1 MFSVLG
7 SALHRRRLAV
17 LLLTLLVTALATV
30 YGGTVS
36 EKLSN
41 GLSDY
46 DDPGGGNVTAREII
60 ERATGIDSQQ
70 GYLLLVRTDEP
81 VDTATAPPKAVAAA
95 AALLRSR
102 PEVEQVVDYTSADG
116 AALISRDGRST
127 VVVGAVGSLTDQE
140 SIQAE
145 KELQKAIEGDAT
157 LRGRTWLGGATPGH
171 VQVAEVSDTDLAQ
184 AELIAAPVIL
194 LVLFLVFRGLV
205 AALIPLLGGIV
216 SLLLT
221 MAGLR
226 VATEFMNVS
235 TGAMSLAFALGLGLS
250 IDFGLLI
257 VSRYREELAE
267 RGPGAEAVLR
277 TVTTAGRT
285 VLFSALTVAAALAA
299 LTAFPQPYLRSMGL
313 AGVITVLSA
322 ALFALLGLPP
332 LLALLGRRINSL
344 APRRWQRTAGTAR
357 ATEGRWYRVAQS
369 VMRRPAVFALLATTV
384 LLVIASPLLGVR
396 FTGVD
401 PTLLPEETSAGRVA
415 AVLDKDYDAR
425 ATSPLQIVLEND
437 GTPDPVPAH
446 RLHGA
451 DRRRPRHRGGGH
463 PRRTGRQALG
473 DRRRPHRQPP
483 GRVGQGRRDR
493 RPGPGHPVPRPVHR
507 HDGRL
512 PGPAS
517 EHRRQPAPGRRH
529 PGRGHPAAA
538 LRLLRLGGA
547 AAEGP
552 GDEPAVHQRR
562 VRFPGVGV
570 PGRQPR
576 LLPAIRAGGHHPRPG
591 LRARVRP
598 LHGLQRLPAE
608 PHQGGPRTGPRQPRG
623 GRPGP
628 LPHRAIV
635 TSAAILFCVPVGALA
650 LSRLVFIQEL
660 GLGAAF
666 AVLIDATIV
675 RAFLVPS
682 LMALLGAANWWA
694 PAPSAPCT
702 APSAWTG
709 WNTPR
714 PPPPPQPPTR
724 PQPPSADTA
733 RPTDPVL
740 QPPKGPTANGGALRH
755 RAR

>member
-1 MFSVLG
+1 MFSALG
-7 SALHRRRLAV
+7 SALHRRRLVV

-46 DDPGGGNVTAREII
+46 DDPGGGNVAAREII
-60 ERATGIDSQQ
+60 ERATGIDPQQ

-81 VDTATAPPKAVAAA
+81 VDAATTAPPKAVTAA

-102 PEVEQVVDYTSADG
+102 PEVEQVIDYTSPEG

-145 KELQKAIEGDAT
+145 KELQKAIEADAT

-184 AELIAAPVIL
+184 AELLATPVIL
-194 LVLFLVFRGLV
+194 IVLFLVFRGLV
-205 AALIPLLGGIV
+205 AALLPLLGGIV

-235 TGAMSLAFALGLGLS
+235 VGAMSLAFALGLGLS

-299 LTAFPQPYLRSMGL
+299 LMAFPQPYLRSMGL
-313 AGVITVLSA
+313 AGVITVVSA

-344 APRRWQRTAGTAR
+344 APRRWQRTAGAAR

-369 VMRRPAVFALLATTV
+369 VMRRPAVFALLATAV
-384 LLVIASPLLGVR
+384 LALIASPLLGVR

-415 AVLDKDYDAR
+415 AVLDEDYDAR

-437 GTPDPVPAH
+437 GTPDPSRLTDYTERIAAVPGVESVGTPVELDARH
-446 RLHGA
+446 WEIDAVLTDNPLDEAAKDAVGA
-451 DRRRPRHRGGGH
+451 VQDLATPYSARYTGTTADFLAQRQSIAQSLPLAGGILVAVTLLLLFAFSGSVVL
-463 PRRTGRQALG
+463 PLKALVMNLLSTSAAFGFLVWVFQDGNLGFSPQTGLEVTTPVLVFALAFGLSTDYNVFLLSRIKEARAQGLDNREAVAQGLSRTGG
-473 DRRRPHRQPP
+473 
-483 GRVGQGRRDR
+483 
-493 RPGPGHPVPRPVHR
+493 
-507 HDGRL
+507 
-512 PGPAS
+512 
-517 EHRRQPAPGRRH
+517 
-529 PGRGHPAAA
+529 
-538 LRLLRLGGA
+538 
-547 AAEGP
+547 
-552 GDEPAVHQRR
+552 
-562 VRFPGVGV
+562 
-570 PGRQPR
+570 
-576 LLPAIRAGGHHPRPG
+576 
-591 LRARVRP
+591 
-598 LHGLQRLPAE
+598 
-608 PHQGGPRTGPRQPRG
+608 
-623 GRPGP
+623 
-628 LPHRAIV
+628 IV

-666 AVLIDATIV
+666 AVLIDATVV

-694 PAPSAPCT
+694 PSPLRALHRALRLDRMEHSSAPVPVPDKT
-702 APSAWTG
+702 SAHVG
-709 WNTPR
+709 
-714 PPPPPQPPTR
+714 
-724 PQPPSADTA
+724 
-733 RPTDPVL
+733 
-740 QPPKGPTANGGALRH
+740 
-755 RAR
+755 

>member
-1 MFSVLG
+1 MFSALG
-7 SALHRRRLAV
+7 SALHRRRIAV
-17 LLLTLLVTALATV
+17 LLLSLLVTALATV

-46 DDPGGGNVTAREII
+46 DDPGGPNVAAREII
-60 ERATGIDSQQ
+60 AKATGSDSQQ
-70 GYLLLVRTDEP
+70 GHLLLVQTDETLRAGTTP
-81 VDTATAPPKAVAAA
+81 PEAVTAARE
-95 AALLRSR
+95 LLRSR
-102 PEVEQVVDYTSADG
+102 PEVVRVVDYTSPEG
-116 AALISRDGRST
+116 AALISRDGHST
-127 VVVGAVGSLTDQE
+127 VVVGAVGPLTDQQ
-140 SIQAE
+140 SIRTVEQ
-145 KELQKAIEGDAT
+145 LQKAVEDDPA
-157 LRGRTWLGGATPGH
+157 LRGHTWLGGATPGH
-171 VQVAEVSDTDLAQ
+171 VQVAEVSDEDLTQ
-184 AELIAAPVIL
+184 AELLAMPVIL

-205 AALIPLLGGIV
+205 AAMIPLLGGIV

-267 RGPGAEAVLR
+267 RGPGAEAVRR

-332 LLALLGRRINSL
+332 LLALLGRRINSV
-344 APRRWQRTAGTAR
+344 APRRWQRTAGSAR

-437 GTPDPVPAH
+437 GTPDPARLTDYTERIAAVPGIEAVGTPVELDARH
-446 RLHGA
+446 WEIDAVLTDNPLDESAKDAVTAVQDLAAPYPARYTGTTA
-451 DRRRPRHRGGGH
+451 DFLAQRQSIADSLPLAGGILVVVTLLLLFAFSGSVVL
-463 PRRTGRQALG
+463 PLKALVMNLLSTSAAFGFLVWVFQDGNLGFSPQSGLEATTPVLVFALAFGLSTDYNVFLLSRIKEARAQGLDNREAVAQGLSRTGG
-473 DRRRPHRQPP
+473 
-483 GRVGQGRRDR
+483 
-493 RPGPGHPVPRPVHR
+493 
-507 HDGRL
+507 
-512 PGPAS
+512 
-517 EHRRQPAPGRRH
+517 
-529 PGRGHPAAA
+529 
-538 LRLLRLGGA
+538 
-547 AAEGP
+547 
-552 GDEPAVHQRR
+552 
-562 VRFPGVGV
+562 
-570 PGRQPR
+570 
-576 LLPAIRAGGHHPRPG
+576 
-591 LRARVRP
+591 
-598 LHGLQRLPAE
+598 
-608 PHQGGPRTGPRQPRG
+608 
-623 GRPGP
+623 
-628 LPHRAIV
+628 IV

-666 AVLIDATIV
+666 AVLIDATVV

-694 PAPSAPCT
+694 PAPLRALHRALRLDRMEHDSAPAPLPDKAT
-702 APSAWTG
+702 APVG
-709 WNTPR
+709 
-714 PPPPPQPPTR
+714 
-724 PQPPSADTA
+724 
-733 RPTDPVL
+733 
-740 QPPKGPTANGGALRH
+740 
-755 RAR
+755 